1 MNVSTSAERCRLTII
16 GPHGSID
23 LAVPATLTL
32 ADVTP
37 AIVDLLGEET
47 ARELAGRGA
56 VLQKLGGKPLDE
68 EQTAAALGL
77 RDGDVVYL
85 NARDNPTPTYAHDDL
100 IEGVAAGVRQRPGR
114 WTTERARTTL
124 RVAAA
129 AALAAGLAAPLS
141 PGAGWAHALAAA
153 GMSAVL
159 LLAAGLAARALAD
172 RPAALVLGG
181 SAVLYAAAAG
191 LLAPALAGAAT
202 AAGQAPPQF
211 AARLAAA
218 VAMAAAVSVAVA
230 VAVGDLRPMVFVVVA
245 TSAAVTA
252 GALLA
257 ASGLL
262 TPVAAAAVVTVLA
275 LLISPQLPS
284 LAFRLGGLRLP
295 DLPTTPD
302 DITRDVEPV
311 PDATLHERTVVVD
324 RYVTAGHIAIAL
336 VAAAGLWLLA
346 DRAGWSPPTLAAAVC
361 VLLLLR
367 TRILTGAWARWALTA
382 AAGWGLLLLALR
394 LTGPAFQLY
403 GLPATALVL
412 GLGLLAAV
420 RTPESRRPRPY
431 WGRAA
436 ELFETTLAVA
446 LIPLL
451 LAVLGV
457 YGYVRGLAG

>member
-23 LAVPATLTL
+23 LAVPAMLTL

-47 ARELAGRGA
+47 AREVAGRGA
-56 VLQKLGGKPLDE
+56 VLQKLGGRPLDE

-85 NARDNPTPTYAHDDL
+85 NVRDNPMPTFAHDDL

-114 WTTERARTTL
+114 WNPARARHTL
-124 RVAAA
+124 RAAA
-129 AALAAGLAAPLS
+129 GVALAAGLAAPLS
-141 PGAGWAHALAAA
+141 PQAGPAHALTAA

-159 LLAAGLAARALAD
+159 LLAATLAARALAD
-172 RPAALVLGG
+172 RIAGLVLGG
-181 SAVLYAAAAG
+181 GAVLYAAAAG
-191 LLAPALAGAAT
+191 QLTPVLMSGAT
-202 AAGQAPPQF
+202 AGQAPPDL

-230 VAVGDLRPMVFVVVA
+230 VAVGDLRPMAFVVVA

-262 TPVAAAAVVTVLA
+262 TPLAAAAVITVFA

-295 DLPTTPD
+295 DLPTTPE

-311 PDATLHERTVVVD
+311 PDAALQERTIVVD
-324 RYVTAGHIAIAL
+324 RYLTAGHLAIAL
-336 VAAAGLWLLA
+336 VAAGGLWLLA
-346 DRAGWSPPTLAAAVC
+346 DRAGWAPPTLAAAVC

-367 TRILTGAWARWALTA
+367 TRLLTGAWARWALTA

-394 LTGPAFQLY
+394 LTGPAFQLI
-403 GLPATALVL
+403 GLPAAALVT
-412 GLGLLAAV
+412 GLGLLAVV
-420 RTPESRRPRPY
+420 RTPDSRRPRPY